1 MDSSRDWVVI
11 LAATLVL
18 AACTHSGDPA
28 APASGSAPTPAPAA
42 ATPGAVQAPAV
53 PDAVPATPAGPTAP
67 GMRVFLDPQT
77 GEARRPTRAEAA
89 AGAAADRVQRE
100 SAAGQAG
107 SEGGQREH
115 FVLPDGTEG
124 VKLGPHDRHSVTVCL
139 QADGSFG
146 SNCPPATG
154 SAKP

>member
-1 MDSSRDWVVI
+1 MDSSRDWAVI

-28 APASGSAPTPAPAA
+28 APASGSA
-42 ATPGAVQAPAV
+42 ATPGAVQAPAA
-53 PDAVPATPAGPTAP
+53 PDAVPATPAGSTAP

-107 SEGGQREH
+107 RLGGQREH

-154 SAKP
+154 SAKL